1 MISGQVQAHHALLN
15 AAVRLPGQP
24 DVTLEFAVDTGFYRL
39 PDTAAGGSSGHESA
53 VPSSHNS

>member
-24 DVTLEFAVDTGFYRL
+24 DVTLESPWI
-39 PDTAAGGSSGHESA
+39 PDLS
-53 VPSSHNS
+53 PP